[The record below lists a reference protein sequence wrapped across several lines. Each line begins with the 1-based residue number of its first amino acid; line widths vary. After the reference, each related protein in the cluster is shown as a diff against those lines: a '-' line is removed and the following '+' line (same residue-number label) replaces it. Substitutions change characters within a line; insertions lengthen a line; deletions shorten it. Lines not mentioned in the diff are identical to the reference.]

1 MKMLLRLCVVAAS
14 VFSAASAQ
22 ADLKIGVLISL
33 TGYGA
38 ALGAPARNTV
48 ELLPTTLGGQKVE
61 YIVADDT
68 SDTTVATRQAR
79 RFVEELHVD
88 AIIGTSITPTS
99 LAVLPIVGASQTPL
113 ISLSGSGTIIVPQA
127 GDKRW
132 AFKLA
137 PNESTMGE
145 RIFADIRARK
155 FKTLAYV
162 AFSNA
167 YGESFVCEMNTLAGK
182 YGVKVVAD
190 ERYGGNDTSVT
201 SQVLKILAARPD
213 AVFIAAASS
222 PAALPL
228 LELKNRGYA
237 GQVYL
242 QQGVASADFLRLVG
256 RNGDGALLPVAPVL
270 VAEQLPDS
278 NPVKKPGV
286 EFTSKY
292 EAKFGAGTRSLF
304 GATLWDAY
312 LLLDKA
318 VPAALK
324 VGQPGTAPFR
334 TALRDSLEKGGTV
347 VGTQA
352 VFSLTETDHNGTD
365 DRSQVLVKI
374 DNGRW
379 LLTPQ
384 AKE

>member
-22 ADLKIGVLISL
+22 ADLKVGVLISL

-38 ALGAPARNTV
+38 ALGAPARNAV

-167 YGESFVCEMNTLAGK
+167 YGESFVREMNTLAGK

-286 EFTSKY
+286 EFTSK
-292 EAKFGAGTRSLF
+292 
-304 GATLWDAY
+304 
-312 LLLDKA
+312 
-318 VPAALK
+318 
-324 VGQPGTAPFR
+324 
-334 TALRDSLEKGGTV
+334 
-347 VGTQA
+347 
-352 VFSLTETDHNGTD
+352 
-365 DRSQVLVKI
+365 
-374 DNGRW
+374 
-379 LLTPQ
+379 
-384 AKE
+384 

>member
-1 MKMLLRLCVVAAS
+1 
-14 VFSAASAQ
+14 
-22 ADLKIGVLISL
+22 
-33 TGYGA
+33 
-38 ALGAPARNTV
+38 
-48 ELLPTTLGGQKVE
+48 
-61 YIVADDT
+61 
-68 SDTTVATRQAR
+68 
-79 RFVEELHVD
+79 
-88 AIIGTSITPTS
+88 
-99 LAVLPIVGASQTPL
+99 
-113 ISLSGSGTIIVPQA
+113 
-127 GDKRW
+127 
-132 AFKLA
+132 
-137 PNESTMGE
+137 
-145 RIFADIRARK
+145 
-155 FKTLAYV
+155 
-162 AFSNA
+162 
-167 YGESFVCEMNTLAGK
+167 
-182 YGVKVVAD
+182 
-190 ERYGGNDTSVT
+190 
-201 SQVLKILAARPD
+201 
-213 AVFIAAASS
+213 
-222 PAALPL
+222 
-228 LELKNRGYA
+228 
-237 GQVYL
+237 
-242 QQGVASADFLRLVG
+242 
-256 RNGDGALLPVAPVL
+256 VAPVL

-286 EFTSKY
+286 EFTSRY

>member
-14 VFSAASAQ
+14 VLSAASAQ
-22 ADLKIGVLISL
+22 ADLKVGVLISL

-68 SDTTVATRQAR
+68 SDTTAAVRQAR

-99 LAVLPIVGASQTPL
+99 LAVLPVVGASQTPL

-155 FKTLAYV
+155 FKTLAYI
-162 AFSNA
+162 AFLNA
-167 YGESFVCEMNTLAGK
+167 YGESFVREMNTLASK
-182 YGVKVVAD
+182 NGVKIVGD

-201 SQVLKILAARPD
+201 SQVLKIMASRPD

-228 LELKNRGYA
+228 LELKNRGYG
-237 GQVYL
+237 GQIYL

-292 EAKFGAGTRSLF
+292 EAKYGAGSRSLF
-304 GATLWDAY
+304 GATLWDAF

-324 VGQPGTAPFR
+324 AGQPGTASFR
-334 TALRDSLEKGGTV
+334 TALRDSLERGGTV

-374 DNGRW
+374 DKGHW
-379 LLTPQ
+379 VLVP
-384 AKE
+384 

>member
-1 MKMLLRLCVVAAS
+1 MKMLLRPCVVAS

-22 ADLKIGVLISL
+22 ADLKVGVLISL

-38 ALGAPARNTV
+38 ALGAPARNAV

-167 YGESFVCEMNTLAGK
+167 YGESFVREMNTLAGK